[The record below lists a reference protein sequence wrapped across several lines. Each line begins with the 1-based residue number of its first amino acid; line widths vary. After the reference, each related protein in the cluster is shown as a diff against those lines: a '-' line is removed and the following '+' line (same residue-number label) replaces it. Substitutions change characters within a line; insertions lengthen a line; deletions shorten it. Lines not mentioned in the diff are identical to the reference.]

1 MKIRFEFV
9 RIRLNLKYR
18 GGEAA
23 TAHAFH
29 LVHTASLLELSYC
42 GHAQTFC
49 KPAFN
54 RIINNVSYR
63 L

>member
-29 LVHTASLLELSYC
+29 LVHTASLLELGTVAMLRRFASLLS
-42 GHAQTFC
+42 TE
-49 KPAFN
+49 
-54 RIINNVSYR
+54 S
-63 L
+63 